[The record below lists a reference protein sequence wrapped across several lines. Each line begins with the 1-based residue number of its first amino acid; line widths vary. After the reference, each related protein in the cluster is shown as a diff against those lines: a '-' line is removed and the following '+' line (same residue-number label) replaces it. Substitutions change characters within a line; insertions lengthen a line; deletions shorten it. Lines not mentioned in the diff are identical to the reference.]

1 MAIAVGSIVTLSL
14 SSADLP
20 EDAQG
25 PDVNPQPPKYG
36 VVTEDAGGGAAWDV
50 LWEQGN
56 RTLAIPTAGL
66 EDLVA
71 VSAPVRTA
79 FFGRIVGIAA
89 ESADYRGQVVAMY
102 RRGDSPATERA
113 LLAMLTTGTFR
124 EVPTSQLVAVAGR

>member
-20 EDAQG
+20 ENVQG
-25 PDVNPQPPKYG
+25 PDVNPQPQKYG

-56 RTLAIPTAGL
+56 RTLAVPTAAL

-71 VSAPVRTA
+71 VSAGERTRLW
-79 FFGRIVGIAA
+79 GRIVEIVG
-89 ESADYRGQVVAMY
+89 ESGEYRGQVVAMY
-102 RRGDSPATERA
+102 RRGAAPATERA
-113 LLAMLTTGTFR
+113 LVAMLSTGTIR
-124 EVPTSQLVAVAGR
+124 EVPTLQLAVVAGR